1 MGERIDSIEGIEP
14 IEGIEGIGGTL
25 GLSPPGF
32 LAGLYLRGSCR
43 GLGFGLVVVAGVGV
57 GGAEDGDA
65 GGGIGG
71 VEAVPEDLLAAKV
84 VLEDGVDAVVGGSFL
99 AGGHLVATCEL
110 GATVDVAEEVILAVV
125 ELGDDYDILVVDVGH
140 EADGCALEAGVE
152 EFEGAFPGAASGD
165 VALLCVLEFA
175 HFVGGVDLDEAFA
188 GLAGDGLTGEGGGTD
203 GDEVVEGGWV
213 GDVGGVDGEDVLDGA
228 EVGGFHAGLV
238 VVARVELVEAVEGY
252 VVAIHDFFFL
262 DLIDK

>member
-1 MGERIDSIEGIEP
+1 M
-14 IEGIEGIGGTL
+14 
-25 GLSPPGF
+25 
-32 LAGLYLRGSCR
+32 R
-43 GLGFGLVVVAGVGV
+43 GLVSGDYFGVVVAGVVVAGVGV
-57 GGAEDGDA
+57 GGAEDGNA
-65 GGGIGG
+65 GGGVVG

-140 EADGCALEAGVE
+140 EADGGAFEAWVE
-152 EFEGAFPGAASGD
+152 EFERAFPGAASGD

-175 HFVGGVDLDEAFA
+175 HFVGGVDFDEAFA
-188 GLAGDGLTGEGGGTD
+188 WLAGDGLSVEGGGAD

-213 GDVGGVDGEDVLDGA
+213 GDVGGVDGEDVLDWA

-238 VVARVELVEAVEGY
+238 VVARVELVEAVE
-252 VVAIHDFFFL
+252 
-262 DLIDK
+262 

>member
-110 GATVDVAEEVILAVV
+110 GATVDLAKLSMNLITEKLNEEGLIL
-125 ELGDDYDILVVDVGH
+125 
-140 EADGCALEAGVE
+140 
-152 EFEGAFPGAASGD
+152 
-165 VALLCVLEFA
+165 
-175 HFVGGVDLDEAFA
+175 
-188 GLAGDGLTGEGGGTD
+188 
-203 GDEVVEGGWV
+203 
-213 GDVGGVDGEDVLDGA
+213 
-228 EVGGFHAGLV
+228 
-238 VVARVELVEAVEGY
+238 
-252 VVAIHDFFFL
+252 
-262 DLIDK
+262 